1 MAIPETT
8 NALREAGWEYSG
20 EATCRGCGERIEWW
34 ITPSGK
40 NMPVSVKGC
49 RHHQNRKEGNPR
61 VALFGLSVSESIQI
75 AKERMK
81 PWQRK
86 HRQ

>member
-40 NMPVSVKGC
+40 NMPVSVKDVGTIKTG
-49 RHHQNRKEGNPR
+49 RKEIRMSHFSDCP
-61 VALFGLSVSESIQI
+61 SVNQFRS
-75 AKERMK
+75 
-81 PWQRK
+81 QRK
-86 HRQ
+86 G